1 MNEPQRP
8 PGMTDEMEAAYALA
22 ARDQDSARCRE
33 IIESLGLVWKDP
45 CRRLQ
50 GEQNPWPDDAGR
62 GCK

>member
-33 IIESLGLVWKDP
+33 VIYRESGAGVEGSLPKTA
-45 CRRLQ
+45 RRT
-50 GEQNPWPDDAGR
+50 ESVA
-62 GCK
+62 